1 MPAMKGFVRR
11 AALAVAWVLIVALLS
26 LGAAGIVGTMAH
38 QPGTAARAEL
48 TFAGDRAIEPGLDA
62 AEAGLNDLS
71 AEVTELSDAGR
82 AALAALTTGDVATL
96 ETSVDAGGRLA
107 LAVQAHAAE
116 LRRDLEALP
125 GFGPDAEPE
134 LTFSPETRR
143 RHALAL
149 AALSTTDGIAADWS
163 GLSSSALAATRMTVL
178 LTDHDLATAAAAEA
192 GRAGKYADALEKLTE
207 SDAMIAEA
215 RGLRDALAA
224 SVDVTTLTQW
234 LDLNAAYDGALRT
247 LYEAIVAAKGKVTDA
262 VKDAFAAEKEARN
275 HLPPDTRALVVILSD
290 IGRGGLNQAVIGI
303 EGARGEL
310 EAAIELLTA
319 EPSPSP

>member
-1 MPAMKGFVRR
+1 MKGFVRR

-48 TFAGDRAIEPGLDA
+48 TYAGDHAIGPGLDA
-62 AEAGLNDLS
+62 AEAGLNELS

-82 AALAALTTGDVATL
+82 AALAALTTGDLAPL
-96 ETSVDAGGRLA
+96 ETKVESGGQLA
-107 LAVQAHAAE
+107 LKVQAHAAE
-116 LRRDLEALP
+116 LRTELESLP
-125 GFGPDAEPE
+125 GIGPGAE
-134 LTFSPETRR
+134 LTLSPETRH

-163 GLSSSALAATRMTVL
+163 GLSSGALAATRMTVL
-178 LTDHDLATAAAAEA
+178 LTDHDKTTAEAAEA
-192 GRAGKYADALEKLTE
+192 GRAGKYADALDKLTE
-207 SDAMIAEA
+207 SDGMIADA
-215 RGLRDALAA
+215 RSLRDALAA

-234 LDLNAAYDGALRT
+234 LDLNAAYDAALRT
-247 LYEAIVAAKGKVTDA
+247 LYESIVAAKGKVTDA
-262 VKDAFAAEKEARN
+262 VKDAFAAEKAARN
-275 HLPPDTRALVVILSD
+275 RLPPDTRALVVILSD

-310 EAAIELLTA
+310 EAAIDLLA
-319 EPSPSP
+319 AEPEPSPSQ